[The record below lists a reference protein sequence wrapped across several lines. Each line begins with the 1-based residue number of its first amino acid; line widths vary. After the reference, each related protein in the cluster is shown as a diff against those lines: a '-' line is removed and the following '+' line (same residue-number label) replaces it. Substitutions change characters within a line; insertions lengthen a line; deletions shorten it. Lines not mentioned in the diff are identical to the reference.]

1 MITVDSYGLTE
12 AGTVRSENQDRI
24 RVEPELGLFAV
35 CDGMGGHRDGQ
46 LAAELALST
55 ISHFLEASRDRLD
68 VTWPF
73 GYDFGWSV
81 DANRLIT
88 AIRLA
93 NRVVWRRSEQAAEH
107 AGMGT
112 TVAAAL
118 VQADHAVLANVGDS
132 RIYRFRRGQF
142 QQLSVDDT
150 LVANL
155 VEQGLVPL
163 EEMGTHPLRN
173 VLTQAA
179 GAQEEITVHVRE
191 ESSESGD
198 CLLLCSDGL
207 HGVVSE
213 ETVCGILAAEA
224 QARQCAQQLM
234 EQALQA
240 GAPDNIAI
248 VLLRYI

>member
-1 MITVDSYGLTE
+1 
-12 AGTVRSENQDRI
+12 
-24 RVEPELGLFAV
+24 
-35 CDGMGGHRDGQ
+35 
-46 LAAELALST
+46 
-55 ISHFLEASRDRLD
+55 LEASQDRLD

-73 GYDFGWSV
+73 GYDFGWSIE
-81 DANRLIT
+81 ANRLIT
-88 AIRLA
+88 AVRLA
-93 NRVVWRRSEQAAEH
+93 NKMVWRRSEQAAEH

-118 VQADHAVLANVGDS
+118 VQANCSVLANVGDS

-155 VEQGLVPL
+155 VAQGLLP
-163 EEMGTHPLRN
+163 EDEIGAHPLRN

-179 GAQEEITVHVRE
+179 GAQEDVTVHVIE
-191 ESSESGD
+191 EASESGD
-198 CLLLCSDGL
+198 CLMICSDGL
-207 HGVVSE
+207 YGVVPNDA
-213 ETVCGILAAEA
+213 VCSILATGMHACD
-224 QARQCAQQLM
+224 CAHRLM
-234 EQALQA
+234 EQALKA